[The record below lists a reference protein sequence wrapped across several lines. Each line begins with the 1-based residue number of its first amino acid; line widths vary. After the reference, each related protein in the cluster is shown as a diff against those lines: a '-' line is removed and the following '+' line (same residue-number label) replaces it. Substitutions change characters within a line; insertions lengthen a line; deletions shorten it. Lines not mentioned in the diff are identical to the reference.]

1 MTQPN
6 LDGAAIIDVLNRH
19 GVEYVVIGAFAAQLH
34 HAPIPATFDIDFT
47 PARTPDNFAR
57 LDMALTELRAK
68 IRIKDAPY
76 ELSFGHSPS
85 SIAHIDVLNL
95 TCEFGDFDLSWVPSG
110 TTGYDDL
117 ARSAHT
123 ILIGDISARVADL
136 GDVIRSKRAA
146 GRPKDL
152 AVLPIL
158 SMYAETLGINIAD
171 PVDPPVPEVPQEA
184 VPDGIKPP
192 GYRRRR

>member
-6 LDGAAIIDVLNRH
+6 LDGAAIIDVLNRN
-19 GVEYVVIGAFAAQLH
+19 GVEYIVIGAFAAQLH
-34 HAPIPATFDIDFT
+34 NAPIPATFDIDFT
-47 PARTPDNFAR
+47 PARTPDNFTR
-57 LDMALTELRAK
+57 LDKALTELKAK

-76 ELSFGHSPS
+76 GLSFGHSPS
-85 SIAHIDVLNL
+85 SIAQIDVLNL

-123 ILIGDISARVADL
+123 IPIGDISARVADL
-136 GDVIRSKRAA
+136 ADVIRSKRAA

-152 AVLPIL
+152 AVLAIL
-158 SMYAETLGINIAD
+158 TMHAQTLGIDIAD
-171 PVDPPVPEVPQEA
+171 AIDPSVPEVPQEE
-184 VPDGIKPP
+184 VPDGIKPT